1 MTSDDTKKP
10 FELNYADT
18 GSDVDMDAQGVE
30 TIKREVQVN
39 INFKLNDHTGF
50 IRQHSKVFPLYAIAI
65 GRPDNPNIKDT
76 YYLQLSKEDLDYLI
90 TKHKV
95 IKVHFTPCINASG
108 AFGFNPRKVPFGN
121 SRAHVSHIT
130 AHEIWEKAQEQWI
143 KVSWNDRQ
151 WCFQYEEP
159 IDKSIFPTDEEL
171 AEMWPTEDF
180 SKMLSRGL
188 KQEDVIITSLEATPI
203 QRALGACK

>member
-76 YYLQLSKEDLDYLI
+76 YYLQLSKEDLDY
-90 TKHKV
+90 T
-95 IKVHFTPCINASG
+95 
-108 AFGFNPRKVPFGN
+108 
-121 SRAHVSHIT
+121 T
-130 AHEIWEKAQEQWI
+130 AREIWEIAQKQWI

-171 AEMWPTEDF
+171 DEMWPTEDF